1 MAVLLSTLYKNFFKK
16 LNLSKSSFG
25 LLTFTV
31 NFLSP
36 PAKDILGSVLL
47 LCFGCKLIL
56 ITGCGAEIV
65 WCIIIIF
72 SKCSLVRSY

>member
-1 MAVLLSTLYKNFFKK
+1 MAVLLSTLYNNFFKK

-25 LLTFTV
+25 SHTFTV

-36 PAKDILGSVLL
+36 PAKDILGSVL